1 MLLNTLSIL
10 KASYVFFKTER
21 TLKLLSTRDN
31 FRLTLILFL
40 LCSTFQGIL
49 MSLNIAIQMDF
60 FLLYILS
67 FCGSL
72 LLKGFFK
79 PYYFYLF
86 SSLSIL
92 AKRDFLFFTIQES
105 FYHLLF

>member
-1 MLLNTLSIL
+1 MVSTNNVINYQIKYTLNIKGIL
-10 KASYVFFKTER
+10 CFLKTER

-60 FLLYILS
+60 FFYHIS
-67 FCGSL
+67 YHSVD
-72 LLKGFFK
+72 
-79 PYYFYLF
+79 PYY
-86 SSLSIL
+86 
-92 AKRDFLFFTIQES
+92 
-105 FYHLLF
+105 

>member
-49 MSLNIAIQMDF
+49 MSLNNAIQMDF
-60 FLLYILS
+60 F
-67 FCGSL
+67 
-72 LLKGFFK
+72 
-79 PYYFYLF
+79 
-86 SSLSIL
+86 
-92 AKRDFLFFTIQES
+92 FTIYLIILWILTIKGI
-105 FYHLLF
+105 F